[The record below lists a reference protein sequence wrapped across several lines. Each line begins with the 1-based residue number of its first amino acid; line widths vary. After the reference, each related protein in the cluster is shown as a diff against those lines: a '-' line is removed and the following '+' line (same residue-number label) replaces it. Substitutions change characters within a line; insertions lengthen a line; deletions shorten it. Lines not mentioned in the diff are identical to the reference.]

1 MQVGGVGDV
10 FKGGLNARARR
21 RKDGGGRV
29 IMRYNRSA
37 ISQSIVLE
45 ATA

>member
-1 MQVGGVGDV
+1 MQVGDGGCFL
-10 FKGGLNARARR
+10 FKGDLNARALG

-37 ISQSIVLE
+37 ISQSIILQS
-45 ATA
+45 